1 MNVLDVIWN
10 SKALLITVILSKDS
24 DCKDNELEAKSK
36 EELIEQ
42 CGNLFKLKDLLVA
55 HAIFMTNNNIKFNQD
70 VSFHKEF
77 TRKTKVIEALINA
90 VKEVE
95 GESNAT
101 ANKR

>member
-10 SKALLITVILSKDS
+10 SKASLITVILSKDS
-24 DCKDNELEAKSK
+24 DCKDDELEAKSK

-42 CGNLFKLKDLLVA
+42 CGNLFELKDLLAA
-55 HAIFMTNNNIKFNQD
+55 HAIFKTKNNIKFNED

-90 VKEVE
+90 ANEVE
-95 GESNAT
+95 GEINTT
-101 ANKR
+101 ANSR

>member
-1 MNVLDVIWN
+1 M
-10 SKALLITVILSKDS
+10 
-24 DCKDNELEAKSK
+24 
-36 EELIEQ
+36 
-42 CGNLFKLKDLLVA
+42 LVA
-55 HAIFMTNNNIKFNQD
+55 HAIFKTKNNIKFNED

>member
-1 MNVLDVIWN
+1 LLDVNWN
-10 SKALLITVILSKDS
+10 SKPSLITVILSKNS
-24 DCKDNELEAKSK
+24 DWKEKELEYKSK
-36 EELIEQ
+36 EELIAQ
-42 CGNLFKLKDLLVA
+42 CGNLFELKDLLVA